1 MLTPVL
7 KHPEKVVIAVVIKP
21 EVATNGK
28 QISVGVKFQFG
39 VHNHTVYAQGIQI
52 WFCGV

>member
-7 KHPEKVVIAVVIKP
+7 KHPEKVVVVVVIKP
-21 EVATNGK
+21 EVPTDGK

-39 VHNHTVYAQGIQI
+39 IQ
-52 WFCGV
+52 FLELGDKVTCENNV